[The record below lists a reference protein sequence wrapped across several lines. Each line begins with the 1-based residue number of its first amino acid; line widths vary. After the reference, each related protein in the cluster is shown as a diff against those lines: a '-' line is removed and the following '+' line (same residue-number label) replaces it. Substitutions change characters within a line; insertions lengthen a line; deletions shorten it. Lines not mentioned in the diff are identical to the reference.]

1 MVFNKNNSRE
11 CKQKIIPRSIHK
23 YKDGGVMEKYVLD
36 IKIKI
41 SNHKKGMT
49 TTEVK
54 DVVGNFSVKLRGM
67 NASKVF

>member
-1 MVFNKNNSRE
+1 
-11 CKQKIIPRSIHK
+11 
-23 YKDGGVMEKYVLD
+23 MEKYVLD